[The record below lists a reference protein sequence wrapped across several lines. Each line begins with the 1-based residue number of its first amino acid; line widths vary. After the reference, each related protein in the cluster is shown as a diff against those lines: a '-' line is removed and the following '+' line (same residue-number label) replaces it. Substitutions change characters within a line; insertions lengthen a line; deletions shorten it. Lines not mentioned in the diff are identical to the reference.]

1 MRPQASRAVLQ
12 GNAQYFHNISQNGNH
27 WILLKLVGVKSNRMG
42 LGAQVRITT
51 DAGVQYNHATT
62 STGYAC
68 SSDPRVHFGLGPS
81 KAVKEIDIVWPSR
94 IHQTLRNVPANQVLT
109 ITETADQH

>member
-1 MRPQASRAVLQ
+1 
-12 GNAQYFHNISQNGNH
+12 
-27 WILLKLVGVKSNRMG
+27 MG

-68 SSDPRVHFGLGPS
+68 SSDPRVHFGLGAS
-81 KAVKEIDIVWPSR
+81 KVVKEIDITWPSR
-94 IHQTLRNVPANQVLT
+94 IHQTLRNVPADRILT
-109 ITETADQH
+109 ITEKGLMAAAVGG